1 MAIKERDALSRYAE
15 KEQQLLGESKA
26 EQQVAASLRL
36 RELALRT
43 GGRLRAI
50 KGVES
55 VEMLSLGD
63 FASFVSLWFCWWH
76 FFGSVGNEAG
86 KRLWEEYLFS
96 RMFALDVQN
105 HFDEDQI
112 E

>member
-1 MAIKERDALSRYAE
+1 MAIKERGALSRYAE

-50 KGVES
+50 KGVK

-63 FASFVSLWFCWWH
+63 FASFFLCGFVGGISLEALGMRLARD
-76 FFGSVGNEAG
+76 FGRSISFLECLLSTSRTILTRVG
-86 KRLWEEYLFS
+86 
-96 RMFALDVQN
+96 
-105 HFDEDQI
+105 
-112 E
+112 